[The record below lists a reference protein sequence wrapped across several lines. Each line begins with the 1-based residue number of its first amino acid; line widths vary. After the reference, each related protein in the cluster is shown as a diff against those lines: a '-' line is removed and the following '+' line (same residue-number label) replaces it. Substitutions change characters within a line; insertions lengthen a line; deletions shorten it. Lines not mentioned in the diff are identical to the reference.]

1 MGWLSSE
8 DNTVTNVNKTE
19 NHITPITK
27 VNIPLDKL
35 ADAIEKSAAIGST
48 DAQYN
53 REAALAIDEA
63 NLKFSKALKK
73 AELAQSNEV
82 KKAELAQANEVKKA
96 ELAQNN
102 AKLALNTKIKS
113 SELEQKNKIYVSS
126 VLISLAFI
134 VSYLYKKNENKKKV
148 KK

>member
-1 MGWLSSE
+1 MGWFSSE
-8 DNTVTNVNKTE
+8 DNRVNNVNRTE

-35 ADAIEKSAAIGST
+35 ADAIEKSAALNST

-53 REAALAIDEA
+53 REAALAVAET
-63 NLKFSKALKK
+63 NLKFSKAL
-73 AELAQSNEV
+73 

-102 AKLALNTKIKS
+102 AKLALDTKIKS
-113 SELEQKNKIYVSS
+113 SEIDQKNKIYVSS
-126 VLISLAFI
+126 VLMSLAFI
-134 VSYLYKKNENKKKV
+134 ASYLYKKNENKKKV